1 MHPPRKSFRIG
12 GFPGKSMPDRGANKL
27 MVPKSLFWR
36 RKLSAAGR
44 KNGRITVP
52 KIRERKGGD
61 PIVSLT
67 AYSAPMASILD
78 PYVDLFI
85 VGDSVGMVFYGMES
99 TLGVTLEM
107 MIGHG
112 AAVVRGSEKA
122 CVVVDMPFGSYHESQ
137 SQAFRNAAKVMKRTG
152 CDAVKL
158 EGGAEMAETITF
170 LTERGIP
177 VMGHVGLMPQSVNS
191 LGGYRARGRGEAE
204 ATKIISD
211 ARAVS
216 DAGAFSIVVEGV
228 VEPLA
233 RDITNAI
240 SVPTIGIGASAECDG
255 QVLVTEDMVG
265 LFNDFTPSFVKRYA
279 DLGPAIA
286 KAAAAY
292 GRDVKARRFPADEH
306 CFRVKNNNS

>member
-1 MHPPRKSFRIG
+1 
-12 GFPGKSMPDRGANKL
+12 
-27 MVPKSLFWR
+27 
-36 RKLSAAGR
+36 LSAAGR
-44 KNGRITVP
+44 TKGHISVP
-52 KIRERKGGD
+52 QIRARKGGD

-67 AYSAPMASILD
+67 AYSAPMAAILD
-78 PYVDLFI
+78 PHVDLFI
-85 VGDSVGMVFYGMES
+85 VGDSVGMVFYGMDS

-122 CVVVDMPFGSYHESQ
+122 CVVVDMPFGSYQESH

-158 EGGAEMAETITF
+158 EGGAEMAETVAF
-170 LTERGIP
+170 LTARGIP

-191 LGGYRARGRGEAE
+191 LGGYRARGRGRAE
-204 ATKIISD
+204 AMKIISD
-211 ARAVS
+211 ARAIA

-233 RDITNAI
+233 REVTN
-240 SVPTIGIGASAECDG
+240 SVVVPTIGIGASAECDG

-279 DLGPAIA
+279 DLGSLVGE
-286 KAAAAY
+286 AAEAY
-292 GRDVKARRFPADEH
+292 GQDVRARRFPAAEH
-306 CFRVKNNNS
+306 CFKVKNTKT

>member
-1 MHPPRKSFRIG
+1 LSVAG
-12 GFPGKSMPDRGANKL
+12 
-27 MVPKSLFWR
+27 R
-36 RKLSAAGR
+36 RKGH
-44 KNGRITVP
+44 ITVP
-52 KIRERKGGD
+52 QIRERKGGD

-67 AYSAPMASILD
+67 AYSAPMASLLD
-78 PYVDLFI
+78 PHVDLFI
-85 VGDSVGMVFYGMES
+85 VGDSVGMVFYGMDS

-122 CVVVDMPFGSYHESQ
+122 CVVVDMPFGSYQESQ

-158 EGGAEMAETITF
+158 EGGAEMSETVAF
-170 LTERGIP
+170 LASRGIP

-191 LGGYRARGRGEAE
+191 LGGYRARGRGRVEAM
-204 ATKIISD
+204 KIISD
-211 ARAVS
+211 ARAIA

-233 RDITNAI
+233 REVTN
-240 SVPTIGIGASAECDG
+240 SVVVPTIGIGASAECDG

-279 DLGPAIA
+279 DLGSLVGE
-286 KAAAAY
+286 AAEAY
-292 GRDVKARRFPADEH
+292 GQDVRARRFPAAEH
-306 CFRVKNNNS
+306 CFKVKNNKI